1 MANVVDSNS
10 SDWGKKLW
18 LPAIFSYMFM
28 AYACHLLYSEYHHF
42 VLKRL
47 EYLIEGDPDTAPQ
60 THFTIMLE
68 HVPIPLQSK
77 PALRAFFEKLF
88 PGHVTTAPG
97 MLQVHRVFSVSC
109 RSNIQCGYYAGFEH
123 SGSIV
128 HTAI

>member
-1 MANVVDSNS
+1 VVDSNA

-18 LPAIFSYMFM
+18 LPALFSYMFM

-68 HVPIPLQSK
+68 NVPISLQSK
-77 PALRAFFEKLF
+77 PDLRAFFEKLF
-88 PGHVTTAPG
+88 PGTPFTETSS
-97 MLQVHRVFSVSC
+97 LTKTYLSC
-109 RSNIQCGYYAGFEH
+109 ECKL
-123 SGSIV
+123 
-128 HTAI
+128 